1 MTDTRSALK
10 IRKDIIAMTEQHT
23 PGPWVVNP
31 HDANSDDLSL
41 FVSQA
46 PEIADLFQGEP
57 DPEFVCAV
65 GPSRKEPNGRIRA
78 NARLIAAAPE
88 LLAALEDLFALA
100 ETDES
105 GRIYGATLDKAR
117 AAIAKAKE

>member
-1 MTDTRSALK
+1 
-10 IRKDIIAMTEQHT
+10 MTEQHT

-41 FVSQA
+41 LVSQA

-88 LLAALEDLFALA
+88 LLAALERAFSLIKNSGFRSGLEEAEFDATLFQVGNALA
-100 ETDES
+100 NANT
-105 GRIYGATLDKAR
+105 
-117 AAIAKAKE
+117 